1 MTFLIVTHVRH
12 RRHNGKVYAYGP
24 YVREMNLW
32 FKHID
37 KALIVAPIE
46 DEEPDPIDLPYETE
60 TLHFF
65 PVPSFNLTT
74 PGEMAKT
81 VFKLPAITL
90 QIMRGMQQADHIHLR
105 CPGNMGL
112 LGSIVQI
119 AFPKKP
125 KTAKYAGNWDPNS
138 PQPWSYRLQKKILS
152 NTFLTR
158 NMKVLVYG
166 EWPDQSSN
174 IVPFFTAS
182 YSEIELVSGNLSL
195 VSSRSSLVA
204 EDPTKAQSQK
214 TKDQKLKTKA
224 QSQKTKAQSPKTKD
238 QKPKTINLIFVG
250 ALSPGKQPLL
260 SIQAAEC
267 LHNEGYEVHLDLFGE
282 GVERPKL
289 EAYIKENGLEDFVVL
304 HGNQDADTVKRY
316 YQKAHF
322 LIFVSKSE
330 GWPKVVA
337 EAMFWGC
344 LPITSDVSCV
354 NYMIGEGSRGS
365 IAEPNVDD
373 IVNKIK
379 YYLEDPETM
388 VTQSQNA
395 MRWSRQFTLEKFEEA
410 VGDLLHEQ

>member
-1 MTFLIVTHVRH
+1 MNFLIITHVKHKKFRE
-12 RRHNGKVYAYGP
+12 NYYAYGP

-32 FKHID
+32 FKYID
-37 KALIVAPIE
+37 KVIVVAPVE
-46 DEEPDPIDLPYETE
+46 NSEPDPIDLPYEAE
-60 TLHFF
+60 ALAFL
-65 PVPSFNLTT
+65 PISPFNLTT

-81 VFKLPAITL
+81 VLKLPAITL

-112 LGSIVQI
+112 LGSIVQM

-138 PQPWSYRLQKKILS
+138 PQPWSYRLQRRILS

-158 NMKVLVYG
+158 NIKVLVYG
-166 EWPDQSSN
+166 EWPEQSSN
-174 IVPFFTAS
+174 IVPFFTAT
-182 YSEIELVSGNLSL
+182 YSEEE
-195 VSSRSSLVA
+195 VSSFKFQERASNFQL
-204 EDPTKAQSQK
+204 PTS
-214 TKDQKLKTKA
+214 
-224 QSQKTKAQSPKTKD
+224 
-238 QKPKTINLIFVG
+238 NLLYVG

-260 SIQAAEC
+260 SIQTAER
-267 LHNEGYEVHLDLFGE
+267 LHNESYAVHLDIFGE
-282 GVERPKL
+282 GAERPKL

-316 YQKAHF
+316 YQNAHF

-365 IAEPNVDD
+365 IAKPNVDD

-379 YYLEDPETM
+379 YYLEAPETM
-388 VTQSQNA
+388 EKQSQNA
-395 MRWSRQFTLEKFEEA
+395 MQWSRQFTLEKFEEA
-410 VGDLLHEQ
+410 VGDLLHER

>member
-46 DEEPDPIDLPYETE
+46 DAEPDPIDLPYEAESLTF
-60 TLHFF
+60 L

-90 QIMRGMQQADHIHLR
+90 QIMRGMKQADHIHLR

-112 LGSIVQI
+112 LGSMVQM

-138 PQPWSYRLQKKILS
+138 PQPWSYCLQKWILS

-166 EWPDQSSN
+166 EWPNQSKN
-174 IVPFFTAS
+174 IVPFFTAT
-182 YSEIELVSGNLSL
+182 YGESE
-195 VSSRSSLVA
+195 VSSFKFNLFNPQL
-204 EDPTKAQSQK
+204 PTSNFQLPTLNS
-214 TKDQKLKTKA
+214 
-224 QSQKTKAQSPKTKD
+224 
-238 QKPKTINLIFVG
+238 INLIFVG

-260 SIQAAEC
+260 SIQTAERM
-267 LHNEGYEVHLDLFGE
+267 HKEGYEVHLDLFGE

-289 EAYIKENGLEDFVVL
+289 ESYIKEKRLKDFVVL

-316 YQKAHF
+316 YQNAHF

-365 IAEPNVDD
+365 IAKPNVYD

-388 VTQSQNA
+388 KTQSQNA
-395 MRWSRQFTLEKFEEA
+395 MRWSRQFTLEKFEKA
-410 VGDLLHEQ
+410 VGDLLREQ

>member
-1 MTFLIVTHVRH
+1 MTFLIVTHVHH

-46 DEEPDPIDLPYETE
+46 DAEPDPIDLPYEAE
-60 TLHFF
+60 RLHFLR
-65 PVPSFNLTT
+65 VPSFNLTT
-74 PGEMAKT
+74 PGEMVKT
-81 VFKLPAITL
+81 VFKLPVITM
-90 QIMRGMQQADHIHLR
+90 QIMRGMKQADHIHLR

-112 LGSIVQI
+112 LGSILQI
-119 AFPKKP
+119 ALPGKP
-125 KTAKYAGNWDPNS
+125 KTAKYAGNWDPKS
-138 PQPWSYRLQKKILS
+138 PQPWSYRLQKWILS

-166 EWPDQSSN
+166 EWPNQSKN
-174 IVPFFTAS
+174 IVPFFTAT
-182 YSEIELVSGNLSL
+182 YGESE
-195 VSSRSSLVA
+195 VSSFKSEVSSFKFQVSSLKFNLFNPQL
-204 EDPTKAQSQK
+204 PTSNFQLPTSN
-214 TKDQKLKTKA
+214 
-224 QSQKTKAQSPKTKD
+224 S
-238 QKPKTINLIFVG
+238 INLIFVG

-260 SIQAAEC
+260 SIQTAERM
-267 LHNEGYEVHLDLFGE
+267 HKEGYEVHLDLFGE
-282 GVERPKL
+282 GVERPKI
-289 EAYIKENGLEDFVVL
+289 ESYIREKGLKDFVVL

-316 YQKAHF
+316 YQNAHF
-322 LIFVSKSE
+322 LIFLSQSE

-365 IAEPNVDD
+365 IAKPNVDD

-379 YYLEDPETM
+379 YYLEDPKTM
-388 VTQSQNA
+388 KTQSQTA
-395 MRWSRQFTLEKFEEA
+395 MEWSRQFTLEKFEDEIA
-410 VGDLLHEQ
+410 QFVKKETV

>member
-37 KALIVAPIE
+37 TALIVAPIE
-46 DEEPDPIDLPYETE
+46 DGEPDPIDLPYEAE
-60 TLHFF
+60 ALHFL
-65 PVPSFNLTT
+65 PVSPFNLTT

-81 VFKLPAITL
+81 VFKLPVITM
-90 QIMRGMQQADHIHLR
+90 QIIRGMKKADHIHLR

-112 LGSIVQI
+112 LGSMVQI

-138 PQPWSYRLQKKILS
+138 PQPWSYRLQKRILS

-166 EWPDQSSN
+166 EWPNQSKN
-174 IVPFFTAS
+174 IVPFFTAT
-182 YSEIELVSGNLSL
+182 YAESE
-195 VSSRSSLVA
+195 VSSFKFQDRASNFQLETSNFQL
-204 EDPTKAQSQK
+204 PTSN
-214 TKDQKLKTKA
+214 
-224 QSQKTKAQSPKTKD
+224 S
-238 QKPKTINLIFVG
+238 INLIFVG

-260 SIQAAEC
+260 SIQAAER
-267 LHNEGYEVHLDLFGE
+267 LHKEGYEIHLDLFGE

-289 EAYIKENGLEDFVVL
+289 ESYIKEKRLEDFVVL
-304 HGNQDADTVKRY
+304 HGNQDADTVKHY
-316 YQKAHF
+316 YQNAHF

-365 IAEPNVDD
+365 IAKPNVDD

-379 YYLEDPETM
+379 SYLGDPETIEK
-388 VTQSQNA
+388 QSQNA

-410 VGDLLHEQ
+410 VGDLLREQ

>member
-1 MTFLIVTHVRH
+1 MKFLIVTHVRH

-32 FKHID
+32 FKHVD
-37 KALIVAPIE
+37 KVIVVAPVE
-46 DEEPDPIDLPYETE
+46 DGEPDPIDLPYEAE
-60 TLHFF
+60 VLRFL

-74 PGEMAKT
+74 PGEMVKT
-81 VFKLPAITL
+81 IFKLPAITL
-90 QIMRGMQQADHIHLR
+90 QIMRGMQETDHIHLR

-119 AFPKKP
+119 AFPKKS

-166 EWPDQSSN
+166 EWPDQSKN

-182 YSEIELVSGNLSL
+182 YSEKEIV
-195 VSSRSSLVA
+195 
-204 EDPTKAQSQK
+204 DFTKPSFKIQNSK
-214 TKDQKLKTKA
+214 FK
-224 QSQKTKAQSPKTKD
+224 
-238 QKPKTINLIFVG
+238 INLIYVG

-260 SIQAAEC
+260 SIQAAER

-282 GVERPKL
+282 GMERPKL
-289 EAYIKENGLEDFVVL
+289 ESYIKENGLEDFVVL

-316 YQKAHF
+316 YQNAHF

-354 NYMIGEGSRGS
+354 NYMIGKGSRGS
-365 IAEPNVDD
+365 IAKPNVDD

-388 VTQSQNA
+388 EKQSQNA
-395 MRWSRQFTLEKFEEA
+395 MQWSRQFTLEKFEEA
-410 VGDLLHEQ
+410 VGDLLHEH